1 MSEDKQNGAQAAGVN
16 PGYAEHQL
24 AKALTT
30 AEEHPDP
37 TIRQRAEKRLRQ
49 WQMVFR
55 NILSGHL
62 AYGSRTPIPDAPTW
76 ATPEVVTGGFATG
89 QLLAS
94 GPLRPHEVSLLESL
108 PNIETGAERA
118 ALNAH
123 FVVGEGLAQLSQ
135 MLANRCYDVE
145 LPEEGALLAVAWLA
159 ENGRAEAARSL
170 LEQLAPYISKLRFY
184 PVPRSEPRS
193 LETRVHLQTVAE
205 SAHALQT
212 IRPNERILA
221 QKESVNVWAP
231 FHDRVVAL
239 FQETV
244 QDTWPCR
251 IFPGDWP
258 SRAKKLLDEYTE
270 LRTAHTLCRK
280 MDRPN
285 QHYRQLR
292 DLLAKCASDPA
303 SLTGKEVGRIRL
315 ILTQYQQKR
324 GTPGSTVC
332 GTSRQKQANDV
343 AAPTFHAV
351 AVSVLPRL
359 SALPQDE
366 GVDDVD
372 PLCGPITTI
381 ESTVRG
387 VAAGTP
393 LPLSVRRRIERCLNE
408 TVEALVER
416 GFITS
421 GDTLARLLP
430 QITSAIRSAS
440 FADPQLQWLYRAI
453 YRAFRQRRSLLL
465 LNLEKQVQIEELP
478 WIKVMEPLRDE
489 TAQAQDRAKN
499 TLAEATTLTLTSFP
513 YAIIPNKLLQEL
525 RALAK
530 GAQLDLPL
538 VDEVAA
544 DIFMGRFSD
553 KFVDAAKRAAAVLD
567 GTLYAT
573 YYRIDCSAIK
583 ALPSALRQANARPN
597 ANTFAE
603 LCVHRANVSLVGWD
617 TVRNGMVIEQQQIL
631 TTQNLAVLCSE
642 LGLTGTLRDRFPA
655 MARTCLTWIF
665 RRQQTDARDWHARLV
680 ILKNT
685 AYAWRQMLFF
695 LSFVPPAELAAFV
708 EWAKS
713 QFQEQPEDFQ
723 LRFRPAFTGLVL
735 ASEGKVFDDDAHA
748 RRFLGWSK
756 ERHWLLPEPAG
767 HQSR

>member
-1 MSEDKQNGAQAAGVN
+1 MSEDKQNGTQAAGVN

-24 AKALTT
+24 ATALTA

-37 TIRQRAEKRLRQ
+37 TIRQRAEERLRQ
-49 WQMVFR
+49 WQTVFR

-62 AYGSRTPIPDAPTW
+62 AYGSRAPIPDAPIW

-89 QLLAS
+89 QLLAA
-94 GPLRPHEVSLLESL
+94 GPLRPHEVKLLEAL
-108 PNIETGAERA
+108 PNVETGAERS

-123 FVVGEGLAQLSQ
+123 FVGDKGLAQLSE

-145 LPEEGALLAVAWLA
+145 FPEEGALLAVAWLA
-159 ENGRAEAARSL
+159 ENGRTEAARSL
-170 LEQLAPYISKLRFY
+170 LEQLAPYFSKLRFY
-184 PVPRSEPRS
+184 PVPRTDPRR
-193 LETRVHLQTVAE
+193 LETRVHLRTVAE
-205 SAHALQT
+205 TAHALGT
-212 IRPNERILA
+212 VRPNQRILA

-239 FQETV
+239 FLETV
-244 QDTWPCR
+244 EDTWPCR
-251 IFPGDWP
+251 AFPAGWP
-258 SRAKKLLDEYTE
+258 SRSKKLVEEYAE
-270 LRTAHTLCRK
+270 LRAAHTLCRK

-324 GTPGSTVC
+324 GTPGSSLCQTA
-332 GTSRQKQANDV
+332 RQKQSNDV
-343 AAPTFHAV
+343 ATPTFHAV

-372 PLCGPITTI
+372 PLCGPITDR
-381 ESTVRG
+381 ESNVKG

-393 LPLSVRRRIERCLNE
+393 LPLPVRRRIERCLNE
-408 TVEALVER
+408 TVEVLVER

-430 QITSAIRSAS
+430 QITSAIRAAS
-440 FADPQLQWLYRAI
+440 FADPKLQWLYRAI

-465 LNLEKQVQIEELP
+465 LNLEKQVQMEELP
-478 WIKVMEPLRDE
+478 WVQVMEPFRGE
-489 TAQAQDRAKN
+489 TAQAQDGAKSA
-499 TLAEATTLTLTSFP
+499 LAEVTTLSLTSFP

-530 GAQLDLPL
+530 GAQLALPL

-544 DIFMGRFSD
+544 DIFMGRFSA
-553 KFVDAAKRAAAVLD
+553 KFVEAANRAAAVLD
-567 GTLYAT
+567 GTLYAN
-573 YYRIDCSAIK
+573 YYRIDCSA
-583 ALPSALRQANARPN
+583 ARHASPSDANA
-597 ANTFAE
+597 FAA
-603 LCVHRANVSLVGWD
+603 LCARRAGVSLGGWD
-617 TVRNGMVIEQQQIL
+617 TARNGMVIEQQQIL

-642 LGLTGTLRDRFPA
+642 LGLTSTLRDRFPA

-665 RRQQTDARDWHARLV
+665 RRQQTNMRDWHARLV

-695 LSFVPPAELAAFV
+695 LSFVTPVELATFV

-723 LRFRPAFTGLVL
+723 LRFRPAFTGLVMV
-735 ASEGKVFDDDAHA
+735 SEGKVFEDSSEA

-756 ERHWLLPEPAG
+756 ERHWLLPDPAG
-767 HQSR
+767 HEPR